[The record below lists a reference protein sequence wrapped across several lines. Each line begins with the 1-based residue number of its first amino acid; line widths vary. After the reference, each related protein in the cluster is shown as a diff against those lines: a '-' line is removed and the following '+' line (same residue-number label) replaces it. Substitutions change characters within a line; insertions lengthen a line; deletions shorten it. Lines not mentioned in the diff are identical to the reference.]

1 MKQKSQFL
9 VVWANNQLNQGGFNL
24 LQTKTKIPKILNPTW
39 VVNDSNNFWPLLIN
53 NVKKLNNFAHLW
65 YEMVHC
71 EIKLEGGSIY
81 GLVVYTSIIV
91 VSDNLNSC

>member
-1 MKQKSQFL
+1 
-9 VVWANNQLNQGGFNL
+9 
-24 LQTKTKIPKILNPTW
+24 
-39 VVNDSNNFWPLLIN
+39 
-53 NVKKLNNFAHLW
+53 
-65 YEMVHC
+65 MVHC